1 MAGGQGYEYFLTA
14 FAVLPILVP
23 MGTFTA
29 AMAAPRLYRQ
39 SAAVRPAARASC
51 TRVKMHFL
59 AVEFRWRAGPV
70 RSGKRNPIQ
79 QSNQGVSS

>member
-1 MAGGQGYEYFLTA
+1 MAGGQGCEYFLTA

-39 SAAVRPAARASC
+39 SAVRPFARPARA
-51 TRVKMHFL
+51 
-59 AVEFRWRAGPV
+59 
-70 RSGKRNPIQ
+70 
-79 QSNQGVSS
+79 